1 MTTRRHFLISASGA
15 GVVTAG
21 LLPLTA
27 FAADARFKVADG
39 QFLLDGKPFQILA
52 GEMHYTRIPQAAWR
66 DRMRK
71 LKSLGLNTLTTYVFW
86 NAHEAS
92 PGEFDFSGNL
102 DIAAYIRTAQE
113 EGLWVNLRP
122 GPYVCA
128 EWDGGGFPAWAINDP
143 DIRPRSLDPRFMT
156 PVKAWLRRLAQ
167 ELKPLMI
174 SRGGPVILT
183 QVENEYGSY
192 GNDHAYMEGMHQALL
207 EAGFDGV
214 FYTADGAAVMEGGQ
228 LPGLVAGI
236 NFGTT
241 DKAEREFA
249 TRATF
254 RPEGPYMCSEL
265 WGGWFDHFGEMH
277 ASMDIPPLIS
287 SLKWMMERR
296 YSISFYV
303 MHGGT
308 SFGFAAGANRPKD
321 GPYQPD
327 ISSYDYD
334 ALIDEAGRLTP
345 KYDAVKALFANYL
358 PPEAFAPLP
367 SPEPSVDIPRFRL
380 IETADLS
387 QLLGRPKTSAAP
399 QTLETL
405 GGSHGMVL
413 YRHHIQTG
421 FKGTVSVGEVRDYAQ
436 IFVNGEQIGALD
448 RRFAETSL
456 TLDAPRGAVLDILV
470 DTMGHINY
478 GPYIGKDQKGLIGPV
493 VAGGEVLRDW
503 QHYLLPLDDLE
514 ALRFGA
520 EPAKGP
526 AFYRGAFE
534 LKTAGYTFLDMRG
547 WGKGYVWINGHNL
560 GRFWDVGPQR
570 ALFVPGSWL
579 RAGANEVVV
588 LDLHADGERTLA
600 GGKSQIWDRPG
611 LVAG

>member
-1 MTTRRHFLISASGA
+1 MTTRRHFLISAAGA
-15 GVVTAG
+15 GVAASGV
-21 LLPLTA
+21 LPLTA
-27 FAADARFKVADG
+27 LAADARFKVADG
-39 QFLLDGKPFQILA
+39 QFQLDGKPFQILA
-52 GEMHYTRIPQAAWR
+52 GEMHYPRIARASWR

-86 NAHEAS
+86 NAHETA
-92 PGEFDFSGNL
+92 PGQYDFSDNL
-102 DIAAYIRTAQE
+102 DVAAYIRMAQE

-128 EWDGGGFPAWAINDP
+128 EWDGGGFPAWVMNDA

-156 PVKAWLRRLAQ
+156 PVKTWLKRLAQ
-167 ELKPLMI
+167 ELKPVMI

-183 QVENEYGSY
+183 QIENEYGSY

-207 EAGFDGV
+207 DAGFDGV
-214 FYTADGAAVMEGGQ
+214 FYTADGAAVMGGGQ

-241 DKAEREFA
+241 DKAEKEFA

-254 RPEGPYMCSEL
+254 RSEGPYMCSEL

-277 ASMDIPPLIS
+277 ASMEIPPLIS
-287 SLKWMMERR
+287 SLKWMMDRH

-303 MHGGT
+303 VHGGT
-308 SFGFAAGANRPKD
+308 SFGFMAGANRPKD

-334 ALIDEAGRLTP
+334 ALIDEAGRPTP

-358 PPEAFAPLP
+358 PPEAFAPMP
-367 SPEPSVDIPRFRL
+367 AAEPGIDIPRFRL
-380 IETADLS
+380 TETAPLS
-387 QLLGRPKTSAAP
+387 QLLGAPVAAPTP
-399 QTLETL
+399 QTLEAL
-405 GGSHGMVL
+405 HQDHGMVL
-413 YRHHIQTG
+413 YRHHVKTA
-421 FKGTVSVGEVRDYAQ
+421 FKGRVSVDEVRDYAR
-436 IFVNGEQIGALD
+436 IFVDGVPAGTLD
-448 RRFAETSL
+448 RRLGDTGL
-456 TLDAPRGAVLDILV
+456 TLDLPHGAVLDILV

-478 GPYIGKDQKGLIGPV
+478 GPYIGKDQKGLIGAV
-493 VAGGEVLRDW
+493 MAGGRPLNDW
-503 QHYLLPLDDLE
+503 AQYRLPLDDLKT
-514 ALRFGA
+514 LRFSA
-520 EPAKGP
+520 APARGP

-534 LKTAGYTFLDMRG
+534 LKTTGFTFLDVRG

-579 RAGANEVVV
+579 KAGANEVIV
-588 LDLHADGERTLA
+588 LDLNADGDRSLA
-600 GGKSQIWDRPG
+600 GDKSQIWDRPG